1 MTNQIKFTR
10 DFHPGYAGAE
20 GWGENPVNRYAENPY
35 FAFYEGEDEV
45 FDIIIDNSGVS
56 LYGEGDIY
64 YNNGETY
71 SAWTA
76 GVVAQFIENFESAYD
91 FIQFAKANFEYNE
104 Q

>member
-20 GWGENPVNRYAENPY
+20 GWGENTGGGYAENPY
-35 FAFYEGEDEV
+35 FASYQGEDEG
-45 FDIIIDNSGVS
+45 FDIIIDNSGVW
-56 LYGEGDIY
+56 LCGGGDFY
-64 YNNGETY
+64 YNNGEKY

>member
-20 GWGENPVNRYAENPY
+20 GWGENTGGGYAENPY
-35 FAFYEGEDEV
+35 FASYQGEDEG
-45 FDIIIDNSGVS
+45 FDIIIDNSGVW
-56 LYGEGDIY
+56 LCGGGDFY
-64 YNNGETY
+64 YNNGEKY

-76 GVVAQFIENFESAYD
+76 GVVAQFIENFDSAYD